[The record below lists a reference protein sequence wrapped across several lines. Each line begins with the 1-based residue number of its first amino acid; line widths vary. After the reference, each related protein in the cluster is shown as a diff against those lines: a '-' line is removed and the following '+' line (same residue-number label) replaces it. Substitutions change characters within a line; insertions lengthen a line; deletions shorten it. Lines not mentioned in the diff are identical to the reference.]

1 MAKHAII
8 QTFYASDIWR
18 AFRMMLIN
26 ERVKKDGRLDQ
37 WGLRCEHCEE
47 WITDSTDLILHHMIE
62 LTKDNVH
69 DAMIALNP
77 ANIQIVHKACH
88 NQIHKRNAAK
98 VGRQAFI
105 VYGPPLSGKTT
116 FVQENMMSGDLIVDI
131 DAIFKSVSMLP
142 AYDKPNDLLPNVRAV
157 HNLLIDNIKTRY
169 GKWNTAWVIG
179 GYADRYKRDKM
190 ADELGAELVFM
201 ETTREQCLERLKNDY
216 LRSKREAEWT
226 GYINKWFE
234 EYTA

>member
-1 MAKHAII
+1 
-8 QTFYASDIWR
+8 
-18 AFRMMLIN
+18 
-26 ERVKKDGRLDQ
+26 
-37 WGLRCEHCEE
+37 
-47 WITDSTDLILHHMIE
+47 MIE
-62 LTKDNVH
+62 LTIDNVH
-69 DAMIALNP
+69 DVMIALNP

-201 ETTREQCLERLKNDY
+201 QTTREQCLERLKNDY
-216 LRSKREAEWT
+216 LRSKREAEWA
-226 GYINKWFE
+226 GYINKWFD
-234 EYTA
+234 EYVA